1 MALSTTKRKL
11 PSGLLALKQIV
22 EGTSTNTGRDFFDS
36 LVMNLAQT
44 LDVQGAWVTEYLRD
58 VEKLRSYSFWFD
70 GKHQDEYEYFI
81 ENTPCEP
88 VITNKSLSHVPERI
102 IELYPKD
109 PDLKPLGAVS
119 YLGIPL
125 KDESGKVLGHLALLD
140 NKPME
145 EIPEAFAIFK
155 IFAARAEAEIRRF
168 QSEKR
173 LIENE
178 AKLKRLVNGTM
189 DSMIEMNEGLCIT
202 QSNDSALKA
211 FEMKNDILIGK
222 DLKEFLHP
230 GSLKKVVQG
239 IVHLDPNKK
248 YINSTWVQGH
258 LQFITKSNR
267 SFPAEATLS
276 SYYANQEKYYALF
289 FRNVED
295 RVKAQE
301 EFKMLNVEAAM
312 LREKV
317 NSQEVD
323 DIIGTSPKI
332 ISSLELVKQ
341 VAPTDSTVLI
351 RGETG
356 TGKELIAQAIHK
368 KSTRRGKPLVTL
380 NCAALP
386 SELVESE
393 LFGHKKGAFTG
404 AMNDREGRFSLA
416 NNGTLF
422 FDEIGEL
429 PLSLQAK
436 LLRVLQEGEF
446 EPVGSSRT
454 VKVDVRLIAATHR
467 DLEKDVQTG
476 KFRED
481 LFYRLNVFP
490 ISIPP
495 LRERDS
501 DVILLAEAFIN
512 KYCKRAGETQC
523 ELDEFNRQC
532 LLAYSWPGNVR
543 ELQNIIERALIIKK
557 GNQLNLPSLLSIET
571 PAASISVEN
580 EERVLSESEIR
591 AIEKNNIIKALN
603 KTSWKIYGKD
613 GAAELLQIPGTTL
626 SSRIGKLGIKNYSL

>member
-1 MALSTTKRKL
+1 M
-11 PSGLLALKQIV
+11 
-22 EGTSTNTGRDFFDS
+22 
-36 LVMNLAQT
+36 
-44 LDVQGAWVTEYLRD
+44 
-58 VEKLRSYSFWFD
+58 
-70 GKHQDEYEYFI
+70 
-81 ENTPCEP
+81 
-88 VITNKSLSHVPERI
+88 
-102 IELYPKD
+102 
-109 PDLKPLGAVS
+109 
-119 YLGIPL
+119 
-125 KDESGKVLGHLALLD
+125 
-140 NKPME
+140 
-145 EIPEAFAIFK
+145 
-155 IFAARAEAEIRRF
+155 
-168 QSEKR
+168 
-173 LIENE
+173 
-178 AKLKRLVNGTM
+178 
-189 DSMIEMNEGLCIT
+189 
-202 QSNDSALKA
+202 
-211 FEMKNDILIGK
+211 
-222 DLKEFLHP
+222 
-230 GSLKKVVQG
+230 
-239 IVHLDPNKK
+239 
-248 YINSTWVQGH
+248 
-258 LQFITKSNR
+258 
-267 SFPAEATLS
+267 
-276 SYYANQEKYYALF
+276 
-289 FRNVED
+289 
-295 RVKAQE
+295 KAQE